1 MPNQSTLAGTQSHPD
16 GRHGGE
22 RGCDTD
28 QAADDALGDCNASGA
43 LRNAISRT
51 RFSIP
56 LTAHACLVPLSLFR
70 SFPFTVSCLPFTLV
84 TATALITGAT
94 EGIGRATAIALGKA
108 GYRVG
113 VVARTEAKVR
123 QLVAHLKEEGIEAA
137 GAAAD
142 VGQAEPVE
150 RAVAQLQK
158 ALGEVDL
165 LVNNAGVLIAKPF
178 EELTLD
184 DWDTTMA
191 VNVRSLYLMSR
202 AVLPAMRR
210 RKRGTIVNVASLAGR
225 NGFAGGTAY
234 SASKHAVLGFSRSLM
249 LEVRK
254 ENIRVIAICPGS
266 VDTGMLR
273 DQTMLKS
280 NPDRILQPEDVAD
293 TIVQALR
300 LPERALVSELDVRPT
315 NP

>member
-1 MPNQSTLAGTQSHPD
+1 MTL
-16 GRHGGE
+16 
-22 RGCDTD
+22 
-28 QAADDALGDCNASGA
+28 
-43 LRNAISRT
+43 
-51 RFSIP
+51 
-56 LTAHACLVPLSLFR
+56 
-70 SFPFTVSCLPFTLV
+70 
-84 TATALITGAT
+84 TALITGAT
-94 EGIGRATAIALGKA
+94 EGIGRATALALGKA

-113 VVARTEAKVR
+113 VVARTESKVR
-123 QLVAHLKEEGIEAA
+123 RLTSHLKEEGIEAA

-142 VGQAEPVE
+142 VGQPEPVK
-150 RAVAQLQK
+150 RAVGELTGS
-158 ALGEVDL
+158 LGEIDV

-184 DWDTTMA
+184 DWDATMTT
-191 VNVRSLYLMSR
+191 NVRGLYLMCR

-280 NPDRILQPEDVAD
+280 DPNRILKPEDVAE
-293 TIVQALR
+293 TILHAIA